1 MINHFTLTT
10 IRRKVIISTILDIS
24 DINVYWQILVFVYCT
39 VGIWRWMSRERN
51 EWNRQWGVHQWQ
63 WWQQRKGGH
72 IGCWCPVW
80 QGKGMLAYTVLKEFI
95 ICWSYLCVQKCTIF
109 YLLKKII
116 TCYEFSSFSKP
127 IQVIDRRVRELFVE
141 SQILPLDTPAF
152 TLKEEGY
159 R

>member
-10 IRRKVIISTILDIS
+10 IRRNVIISTILDIS
-24 DINVYWQILVFVYCT
+24 DISVSWQILVFVYCT

-80 QGKGMLAYTVLKEFI
+80 QGKGILHCIKGIHYMLELFMCPKMHNFLSSE
-95 ICWSYLCVQKCTIF
+95 
-109 YLLKKII
+109 KII

>member
-1 MINHFTLTT
+1 MNGTDNGGFINGSGDN
-10 IRRKVIISTILDIS
+10 RERVAILDAGAQ
-24 DINVYWQILVFVYCT
+24 Y
-39 VGIWRWMSRERN
+39 
-51 EWNRQWGVHQWQ
+51 
-63 WWQQRKGGH
+63 
-72 IGCWCPVW
+72 
-80 QGKGMLAYTVLKEFI
+80 GKVRGYYTVLKEFI

>member
-24 DINVYWQILVFVYCT
+24 DISVSWQILVFVYCT

-80 QGKGMLAYTVLKEFI
+80 QGKGMLHCIKGIHYMLELFMCPKMHNFLSSE
-95 ICWSYLCVQKCTIF
+95 
-109 YLLKKII
+109 KII
-116 TCYEFSSFSKP
+116 TCYKFSSFSKP

>member
-1 MINHFTLTT
+1 MLHCI
-10 IRRKVIISTILDIS
+10 K
-24 DINVYWQILVFVYCT
+24 
-39 VGIWRWMSRERN
+39 GIHYMLELFM
-51 EWNRQWGVHQWQ
+51 
-63 WWQQRKGGH
+63 
-72 IGCWCPVW
+72 CP
-80 QGKGMLAYTVLKEFI
+80 KMHNFLSSE
-95 ICWSYLCVQKCTIF
+95 
-109 YLLKKII
+109 KII

>member
-24 DINVYWQILVFVYCT
+24 DINVSWQILVFVYCT

-80 QGKGMLAYTVLKEFI
+80 QGKGILHCIKGIHYMLELFMCPKMHNFLSSE
-95 ICWSYLCVQKCTIF
+95 
-109 YLLKKII
+109 KII